1 MKKIT
6 VNKSDEAAVVV
17 EKIIEAD
24 SREVVLSI
32 PRFSHLAESL
42 SNFHLLKREADALGK
57 KVVIESV
64 DDRVVELAELSG
76 LRSVNPFFSK
86 TKRQFSDIMA
96 PQAQSEA
103 RQPKEM
109 WSRAAPEKE
118 TGPDFSGQE
127 MGQPKVNFLIRF
139 FKLFRLP
146 KFSFKAPTLA
156 GTVQGP
162 ARILQLRWKLIAILV
177 VVVAAGWVAVREL
190 PRASIDIVSK
200 KASWSYNDSVMTSKS
215 AKADPKT
222 LTIPNQ
228 VFVQK
233 KNAELKFP
241 ATGRKQVEKK
251 ASGKIIIYNGYSS
264 DPQPLVANTR
274 FLTPDDK
281 LFRLVKNI
289 TVPGAK
295 IAEGKIVPSS
305 IETDVIADQPG
316 PEYNIG
322 PVKLF
327 TIPGLKGTPKY
338 QAFYGESKEAM
349 SGGYIGEMAYPTQKD
364 IDAAKIEVAKVLEDG
379 IKTAAYSQVPAG
391 FKILDDA
398 SKFEIVSYSAGKD
411 VDAESKFSA
420 FGEAKMTI
428 ISFKEEDLLNIL
440 FERAQQEV
448 GVDFEVR
455 THELKY
461 GLARA
466 DFLNGKMSFL
476 INFKADLSY
485 AIDAEALMNRV
496 MGRPETDLRAIIFSL
511 PGTESATVSLWPFW
525 VKTVPLDQD
534 RIKITID

>member
-1 MKKIT
+1 MRKIT
-6 VNKSDEAAVVV
+6 VNKSDEVAVVV

-24 SREVVLSI
+24 TREVVLSI
-32 PRFSHLAESL
+32 PRFSHLVESL

-57 KVVIESV
+57 KVIIESL
-64 DDRVVELAELSG
+64 DDRVIELAELSG
-76 LRSVNPFFSK
+76 LKAVNPFFAK

-96 PQAQSEA
+96 PRAQKEKEGPWRKEA
-103 RQPKEM
+103 VSFEEESLVPSVGRETFQPK
-109 WSRAAPEKE
+109 R
-118 TGPDFSGQE
+118 
-127 MGQPKVNFLIRF
+127 NFLPRLL
-139 FKLFRLP
+139 KLFKPP
-146 KFSFKAPTLA
+146 KLSFGIKTPKLHWK
-156 GTVQGP
+156 P
-162 ARILQLRWKLIAILV
+162 AVILV
-177 VVVAAGWVAVREL
+177 LAIAAGWLVFREL

-200 KASWSYNDSVMTSKS
+200 KASWSYNDSIITSKS
-215 AKADPKT
+215 AKADAKN

-233 KNAELKFP
+233 KNVELKFP

-251 ASGKIIIYNGYSS
+251 AAGKITVYNAYSS
-264 DPQPLVANTR
+264 DPQPLVINTR

-281 LFRLVKNI
+281 LFRLVKGI

-295 IAEGKIVPSS
+295 IVEGKIVPSS
-305 IETDVIADQPG
+305 IEADIVADQAG

-349 SGGYIGEMAYPTQKD
+349 SGGYIGEMAYPTEQD
-364 IDAAKIEVAKVLEDG
+364 ISAAKAEVAKVLEDG
-379 IKTAAYSQVPAG
+379 IKAAAYSQAPAG

-398 SKFEIVSYSAGKD
+398 AKFEIANYSVGKEAD
-411 VDAESKFSA
+411 SEGKFSV
-420 FGEAKMTI
+420 FGEARMTI

-440 FERAQQEV
+440 FARAKEEANAE
-448 GVDFEVR
+448 GGAAADFEVR

-466 DFLNGKMSFL
+466 DFSSGKMSFL

-485 AIDAEALMNRV
+485 AIDAEALRNRI
-496 MGRPETDLRAIIFSL
+496 MGRPEKDLRAITSPL
-511 PGTESATVSLWPFW
+511 WSTGNATVTISLWPFW
-525 VKTVPLDQD
+525 VKRVPLDPD